1 MNLPGSIHPVTPGT
15 PCEDCDNGTLADV
28 LLQGETDSMG
38 AEYHPLCN
46 KCRLQRV
53 RESSSHISKCDRC
66 GKERETRP
74 WRDWE
79 EGSSGPVYY
88 ICMECRHKAN
98 EYDRKQF
105 EEALELMGG
114 IDEELDD
121 ICPCG
126 RINCVEED
134 GHYDML
140 EMEDEQ

>member
-1 MNLPGSIHPVTPGT
+1 
-15 PCEDCDNGTLADV
+15 
-28 LLQGETDSMG
+28 
-38 AEYHPLCN
+38 
-46 KCRLQRV
+46 
-53 RESSSHISKCDRC
+53 
-66 GKERETRP
+66 
-74 WRDWE
+74 
-79 EGSSGPVYY
+79 
-88 ICMECRHKAN
+88 MECRHKAN